1 MRFEKGRSGNPGGRP
16 KGDGEIRE
24 LARQH
29 TTTALRTLKEI
40 ADHGQNESARVAAA
54 NALLDRGWG
63 KPAVP
68 VAAAELPEV
77 VTIDFGTKLRPP
89 NGADGEAAPT
99 LDVATPRLLPPR
111 DDE

>member
-16 KGDGEIRE
+16 KGHGEIRE
-24 LARQH
+24 LARRH
-29 TTTALRTLKEI
+29 TDTAVATLVEI
-40 ADHGQNESARVAAA
+40 YKTGRNESARAAA
-54 NALLDRGWG
+54 ATAILDRGWG

-68 VAAAELPEV
+68 IAAAELPEV
-77 VTIDFGTKLRPP
+77 ITIDFGTKLRPP
-89 NGADGEAAPT
+89 NGGDGETART

>member
-1 MRFEKGRSGNPGGRP
+1 MRFEKGHSGNPGGRP

-29 TTTALRTLKEI
+29 TMTALRTLIEI
-40 ADHGQNESARVAAA
+40 ADHGQNESARVTAA

-68 VAAAELPEV
+68 VVAAELPEEI
-77 VTIDFGTKLRPP
+77 TINFGTTLRPP
-89 NGADGEAAPT
+89 SGGDGEAART
-99 LDVATPRLLPPR
+99 LDVATPRLLPPL
-111 DDE
+111 DEE